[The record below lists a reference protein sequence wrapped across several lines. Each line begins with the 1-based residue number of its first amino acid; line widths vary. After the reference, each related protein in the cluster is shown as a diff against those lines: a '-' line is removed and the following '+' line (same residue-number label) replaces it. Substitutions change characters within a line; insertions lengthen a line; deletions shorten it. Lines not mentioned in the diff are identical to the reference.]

1 MDILDETLLQPQL
14 AQKRLRVAAAII
26 DFFIN
31 TAVTAIIS
39 LPFGIETF
47 FTQNGTDFNAGY
59 SLSTLPALLSIL
71 IWFLQFPLMEGV
83 TGQTIGK
90 KLIRI
95 KVVKD
100 DYTPTTVGTS
110 FVRHFFDGIDC
121 IFLIG
126 LIIASLNKKN
136 QRIGDLVARTLVV
149 KSD

>member
-1 MDILDETLLQPQL
+1 MDILDDTLLQPKL

-31 TAVTAIIS
+31 TIVTTIIS
-39 LPFGIETF
+39 LPFGVATF
-47 FTQNGTDFNAGY
+47 FMQNGTDFNAGY
-59 SLSTLPALLSIL
+59 SLSTLPTLLSIL
-71 IWFLQFPLMEGV
+71 IWFLQFPLMEGI

-95 KVVKD
+95 KVVKE
-100 DYTPTTVGTS
+100 DYAPTTVGIS

-121 IFLIG
+121 FFLIG